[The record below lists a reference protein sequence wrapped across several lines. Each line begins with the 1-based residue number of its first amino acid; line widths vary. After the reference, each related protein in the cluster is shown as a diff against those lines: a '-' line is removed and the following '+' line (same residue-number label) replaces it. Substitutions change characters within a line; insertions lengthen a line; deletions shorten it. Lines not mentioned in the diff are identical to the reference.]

1 MSRENPNLAP
11 DILGCLLYLL
21 TNARRVINVRSC
33 PTVYSFEFGL
43 DAFGFPEG
51 IDSFTEQA
59 SRCDFPYTLETAL
72 VGEYFVVVDII
83 AVFKHAYDFSLSKR
97 NFKYLRKLKEHYE
110 SSQSSS

>member
-43 DAFGFPEG
+43 DALGFPDG
-51 IDSFTEQA
+51 IDSFAEKA
-59 SRCDFPYTLETAL
+59 SRCDFPYTLETAF
-72 VGEYFVVVDII
+72 VGEYFIVVDII
-83 AVFKHAYDFSLSKR
+83 AVFKHAYNFSLSKR
-97 NFKYLRKLKEHYE
+97 NVEYLKKLKEHYE